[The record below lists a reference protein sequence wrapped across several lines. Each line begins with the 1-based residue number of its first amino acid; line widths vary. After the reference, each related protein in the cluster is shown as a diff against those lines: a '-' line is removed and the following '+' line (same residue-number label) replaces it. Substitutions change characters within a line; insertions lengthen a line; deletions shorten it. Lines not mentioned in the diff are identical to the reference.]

1 MNSTCFMIELEGRRV
16 LVDQAGQCV
25 TLLEASGTVAT
36 CSRIQVA
43 AGSLQG
49 IFSMLEGVTGVKNV

>member
-1 MNSTCFMIELEGRRV
+1 METRDFVIELDGRRM
-16 LVDQAGQCV
+16 LVDREGQCLS
-25 TLLEASGTVAT
+25 LLDATGTAAS